1 MPQST
6 EQLRVPKPSQET
18 CCPLCESNEGIEV
31 GHAGRHNVPV
41 RNVSCVTCGT
51 VYVTPRPS
59 QEQMAEFYR
68 VHYRSQHLIPMHLDD
83 GTLARPHTPEYDLA
97 VEQRGQ
103 QQGKIALNIGETK
116 PGERVLDVGCRRGLA
131 LRTMKQIM
139 DIEAVGIEPGE
150 QDAAIAT
157 ASGIEMHVGVLETFD
172 PGDNLFDQ
180 IQMFHVLE
188 HVHDPLDCLI
198 RLRSMLKP
206 TGRLIIDVPDMMTP
220 YGGLEWFF
228 QYPHLYSFSRN
239 TLMGLFRR
247 AGLEPVRGSFA
258 GTVILVGHPVA
269 DVGTLPLP
277 FVSSMLSHP
286 EHNGTWVA
294 NRLLTYN
301 GLEKIRKMVKKG
313 RPAPIDLIARLVRR
327 PSLPIWKKTG
337 MTHTCEAILEF
348 VDILV
353 KRRQFSEVCEILR
366 AATQGPHD
374 PKFIQQWQGALSQ
387 IEANILQLQA
397 G

>member
-1 MPQST
+1 VSKPNEPSW
-6 EQLRVPKPSQET
+6 VPEPSEET
-18 CCPLCESNEGIEV
+18 CCPLCESDEGIEV
-31 GHAGRHNVPV
+31 GHAGRHNIPT

-68 VHYRSQHLIPMHLDD
+68 SHYRSQHLIPLRLND
-83 GTLARPHTPEYDLA
+83 GTLAQPHTPEHELA
-97 VEQRGQ
+97 IEQHGKNRGD
-103 QQGKIALNIGETK
+103 IALLIGETK
-116 PGERVLDVGCRRGLA
+116 AGERVLGVGCRRGLA
-131 LRTMKQIM
+131 LRTMKKAI

-150 QDAAIAT
+150 QEAAIAT
-157 ASGIEMHVGVLETFD
+157 ANGIEMHVGVLETFD
-172 PGDNLFDQ
+172 PGDKLFDQ

-188 HVHDPLDCLI
+188 HVHDPLACLI

-206 TGRLIIDVPDMMTP
+206 TGRLLIDVPDMMKP

-258 GTVILVGHPVA
+258 GTVMLVGLPVA

-277 FVSSMLSHP
+277 FVSSMVP
-286 EHNGTWVA
+286 QPDHNGAWVA

-301 GLEKIRKMVKKG
+301 GLETIRKIVKNG
-313 RPAPIDLIARLVRR
+313 RPVPVDLVARLVRR
-327 PSLPIWKKTG
+327 PCLPIWKHTG
-337 MTHTCEAILEF
+337 MTHTCEVLLELI
-348 VDILV
+348 DTLV
-353 KRRQFSEVCEILR
+353 ERRQFPEVSEILT

-374 PKFIQQWQGALSQ
+374 PRFIKQWQNALTQ
-387 IEANILQLQA
+387 IETRIPQLQA

>member
-1 MPQST
+1 MTQST
-6 EQLRVPKPSQET
+6 EQLQVPEPSQHT
-18 CCPLCESNEGIEV
+18 CCPLCDSDKGIEV
-31 GHAGRHNVPV
+31 GRTGRHHVPV
-41 RNVSCVTCGT
+41 RNVSCITCGT

-68 VHYRSQHLIPMHLDD
+68 SHYRSQHLIPMRLAD
-83 GTLARPHTPEYDLA
+83 GTFAYPHTPEYELA
-97 VEQRGQ
+97 IDQRGQ
-103 QQGKIALNIGETK
+103 NQGKMALHIGETK
-116 PGERVLDVGCRRGLA
+116 AGDRVLDVGCRRGLA
-131 LRTMKQIM
+131 LRTMKQSM
-139 DIEAVGIEPGE
+139 ELDVVGIEPGE
-150 QDAAIAT
+150 HDAEIA
-157 ASGIEMHVGVLETFD
+157 AAHGIEMHIGVLETFD
-172 PGDNLFDQ
+172 PGDHLFDQ

-239 TLMGLFRR
+239 TLMGLFHR
-247 AGLEPVRGSFA
+247 AGLKPVRGSFA

-269 DVGTLPLP
+269 NVGTLPLP
-277 FVSSMLSHP
+277 FVPSMLSQP
-286 EHNGTWVA
+286 EQNGDWVA

-301 GLEKIRKMVKKG
+301 GLEKICKMVKKG
-313 RPAPIDLIARLVRR
+313 HPAPIELIARLVRR
-327 PSLPIWKKTG
+327 PSLPMWKHTG
-337 MTHTCEAILEF
+337 MTHTCESILEL

-353 KRRQFSEVCEILR
+353 KRRQFSEVSEILT
-366 AATQGPHD
+366 AAIQGPHD
-374 PKFIQQWQGALSQ
+374 PEFIQQWQGALSQ
-387 IEANILQLQA
+387 IETSVRKLQA

>member
-1 MPQST
+1 M
-6 EQLRVPKPSQET
+6 
-18 CCPLCESNEGIEV
+18 
-31 GHAGRHNVPV
+31 
-41 RNVSCVTCGT
+41 
-51 VYVTPRPS
+51 TPRPS

-68 VHYRSQHLIPMHLDD
+68 SHYRSQHVLPLRTGD
-83 GTLARPHTPEYDLA
+83 GGLAQPGTPEYDIA
-97 VEQRGQ
+97 VEHRGQ
-103 QQGKIALNIGETK
+103 QQGENALLIGQTK
-116 PGERVLDVGCRRGLA
+116 AGDRVLDVGCRRGLA
-131 LRTMKQIM
+131 LQAMRQTL

-150 QDAAIAT
+150 KDANLARE
-157 ASGIEMHVGVLETFD
+157 SGIEMHIGALETFD
-172 PGDNLFDQ
+172 PNGKLFDQ

-188 HVHDPLDCLI
+188 HMHDPLACLI

-206 TGRLIIDVPDMMTP
+206 TGRLLIDVPDMMKP

-258 GTVILVGHPVA
+258 GTVMLVGLPVA

-277 FVSSMLSHP
+277 FVSSMVP
-286 EHNGTWVA
+286 QPDHNGAWVA

-301 GLEKIRKMVKKG
+301 GLEKIRKMVKNG
-313 RPAPIDLIARLVRR
+313 RPVPIDLVSRLVRR
-327 PSLPIWKKTG
+327 PCLPIWEHTG
-337 MTHTCEAILEF
+337 MTHTCEVLLELIDTLVERRKFPEVSQIL
-348 VDILV
+348 I
-353 KRRQFSEVCEILR
+353 

-374 PKFIQQWQGALSQ
+374 PRFIKRWQDALTQ
-387 IEANILQLQA
+387 IATRIPQLQA